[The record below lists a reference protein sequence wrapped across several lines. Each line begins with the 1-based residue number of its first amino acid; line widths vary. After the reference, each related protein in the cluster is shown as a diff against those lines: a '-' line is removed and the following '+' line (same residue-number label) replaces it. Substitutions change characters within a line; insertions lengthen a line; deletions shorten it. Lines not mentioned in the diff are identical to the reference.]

1 MSKERLEIFTDAV
14 IAILMTILVLDL
26 HAPALDSSTSLPS
39 FVHILISLWPHFFS
53 FSISFFALSV
63 YWINHHYFFR
73 YVRSVTTTMLWLNNL
88 LLFTIAFIPFST
100 SLLAAEPT
108 NAYGISTYAF
118 VMMVAGFA
126 FYFLR
131 SYVYRNKLYHCEMS
145 EAVATFGPW
154 KSVPSIIMNA
164 LAIVTAFVSI
174 PAALALLVLFPAFY
188 AVPGNIWLIGFKR
201 VVSMYYLRRVLG

>member
-14 IAILMTILVLDL
+14 IAILMTLLVLDL
-26 HAPALDSSTSLPS
+26 HAPELGPSMSLMS
-39 FVHILISLWPHFFS
+39 YVHILASLWPHFFS

-73 YVRSVTTTMLWLNNL
+73 YVRSVTTTMLWLNTL

-100 SLLAAEPT
+100 SLLAADPT
-108 NAYGISTYAF
+108 NAYAISTYAF
-118 VMMVAGFA
+118 VMMMAAFA

-131 SYVYRNKLYHCEMS
+131 SYVYRNQLYHCEMS

-164 LAIVTAFVSI
+164 LAIATAYVSI
-174 PAALALLVLFPAFY
+174 PTALGLLVLFPAFY
-188 AVPGNIWLIGFKR
+188 AVPGNIWHIGFKR
-201 VVSMYYLRRVLG
+201 FADMYARS